1 MSKAAGKNSQ
11 ATRAKQLILG
21 TQKHYPNASD
31 TLYVGGA
38 TYTVTALTKLFQDFV
53 DLREAVEVS
62 RAALRAKIEAERT
75 HAPSLLAVIHA
86 FEAIVRGA
94 YGSSDAL
101 ADFGLVPHKA
111 RAPLSAEK
119 KAVANAKRQ
128 ATRAARLVISKDK
141 KRQIKGAVSAAL
153 VVTPESGPQPI
164 TQPITQPP
172 APAGPAP
179 SAGTTPHVP

>member
-1 MSKAAGKNSQ
+1 MSKGTGKNSQ

-119 KAVANAKRQ
+119 KAVAVAKRQ
-128 ATRAARLVISKDK
+128 ATRAARHTTSKKAK
-141 KRQIKGAVSAAL
+141 KDIHGNVNATL
-153 VVTPESGPQPI
+153 VVTPSSGSSPVAAP
-164 TQPITQPP
+164 TPP
-172 APAGPAP
+172 AAPAP
-179 SAGTTPHVP
+179 SGGTTPHTT